1 MGSVNRDTTRRIESV
16 EERSPDPRVNL
27 TQSHFSV
34 GWLRTKLAIG
44 LGLEPNFSWRIIM
57 TVELYYLP
65 GSPYAWRV
73 QLCLEHKGVPYSPKK
88 VDFGGGEAKSDA
100 FLEMNPRSKVPV
112 IRDGSFTLYESAA
125 ILEYLEERY
134 PEAKKIYPENLE
146 TRAQVRRLIC
156 EIDNYWFPPAMLLAQ
171 NLYFKSDPAEWNE
184 AEIASG
190 HEALL
195 GELRYVESR
204 VQADSFFGELTAA
217 DFALYPFLAHLG
229 RYDMRRP
236 SLGLGDA
243 IGPKTRKLMARIEA
257 QPYFDTTF
265 PPHWK

>member
-34 GWLRTKLAIG
+34 GWLRTKSAIG

-156 EIDNYWFPPAMLLAQ
+156 ARGWTASVNAFFMISKGKAFDSSSESNRTSVLDGSGCFITLLPT
-171 NLYFKSDPAEWNE
+171 FGM
-184 AEIASG
+184 AS
-190 HEALL
+190 
-195 GELRYVESR
+195 
-204 VQADSFFGELTAA
+204 F
-217 DFALYPFLAHLG
+217 
-229 RYDMRRP
+229 
-236 SLGLGDA
+236 
-243 IGPKTRKLMARIEA
+243 
-257 QPYFDTTF
+257 
-265 PPHWK
+265 